1 MGIISGA
8 SILQLWQ
15 PAQVGTAAEGAAATL
30 QTSLPAPQPPQLL
43 PGLPQAGLAEDL
55 LPAEHGRGRQ

>member
-1 MGIISGA
+1 MPGLPDTGLRLCLGQVSTLLRASEHIISGA

-30 QTSLPAPQPPQLL
+30 QTSLPALQPP
-43 PGLPQAGLAEDL
+43 
-55 LPAEHGRGRQ
+55 